1 MKNIFFILAFIAT
14 TFVAHAQV
22 GVTVKAV
29 NADDVPAAVITSQ
42 ASYYPSVNV
51 NVWEHQTAKGKNNSA
66 ERYIANFQ
74 NNGQKARARY
84 YPSGAG
90 TTATTYYPG
99 SQLPT
104 AIQEAAAINYA
115 GYTLNS
121 GEQIAVLSTSDIFYR
136 LRLRKGAQKLVVY
149 TDANGNEVSPD
160 ELSEEVKEDE

>member
-22 GVTVKAV
+22 GVTVQAV
-29 NADDVPAAVITSQ
+29 SADDVPAAVITSQ
-42 ASYYPSVNV
+42 ASYFPGVNV
-51 NVWEHQTAKGKNNSA
+51 NVWEQQTARGKNNSA

-84 YPSGAG
+84 YPSGVG
-90 TTATTYYPG
+90 TTATTYYRG
-99 SQLPT
+99 SQLPA
-104 AIQEAAAINYA
+104 AIQEAAAANYD

-121 GEQIAVLSTSDIFYR
+121 GEQIVTLPTSDIYYR
-136 LRLRKGAQKLVVY
+136 LRLRKGLQKLVVY

-160 ELSEEVKEDE
+160 ELSEEIEEDQ